1 MRTSLIIASLAT
13 ALTALAGGVSPGTA
27 EPVTNAYPYCL
38 MGRGG
43 GSTTCYF
50 RTREECGNGC
60 IGNPAYVGDARA
72 RAILAGAGAGG
83 ASDSVRSPTRADRM
97 RNASVAASARR
108 MPTTIQ
114 LGARASATDGFEG
127 WPTGYLINRFG
138 DHQAQG
144 RF

>member
-1 MRTSLIIASLAT
+1 MRTPLIIATLGI
-13 ALTALAGGVSPGTA
+13 ALTALASGMSPAAA
-27 EPVTNAYPYCL
+27 EPVTDAYPFCL

-60 IGNPAYVGDARA
+60 IDNPAYAGAARA
-72 RAILAGAGAGG
+72 RVILAGIGATNDSGRASVHG
-83 ASDSVRSPTRADRM
+83 A
-97 RNASVAASARR
+97 RNAPKNTAMARGFPR
-108 MPTTIQ
+108 IEP
-114 LGARASATDGFEG
+114 GARAAVADSFEG
-127 WPTGYLINRFG
+127 WPTGYLISRFG

>member
-1 MRTSLIIASLAT
+1 MRTSLIIASVAT
-13 ALTALAGGVSPGTA
+13 ALTALAGGISTGAA
-27 EPVTNAYPYCL
+27 EPITNAYPYCL

-72 RAILAGAGAGG
+72 RAMLAGIGG
-83 ASDSVRSPTRADRM
+83 ASDRPSTKAANV
-97 RNASVAASARR
+97 RNASRNTAMARGSR
-108 MPTTIQ
+108 RIEP
-114 LGARASATDGFEG
+114 GARASAADGFEG
-127 WPTGYLINRFG
+127 WPTGYLVNRFG
-138 DHQAQG
+138 DRQAQG

>member
-1 MRTSLIIASLAT
+1 MRASLIIASLAT
-13 ALTALAGGVSPGTA
+13 ALTALAGGVAPGAA
-27 EPVTNAYPYCL
+27 EPITNAYPYCL

-72 RAILAGAGAGG
+72 RAILAGVGAGG
-83 ASDSVRSPTRADRM
+83 ASDGVRSSVKSDRM
-97 RNASVAASARR
+97 RNATATASARATR
-108 MPTTIQ
+108 IRIDP
-114 LGARASATDGFEG
+114 GARASATDGFEG

-138 DHQAQG
+138 DRQAQG

>member
-1 MRTSLIIASLAT
+1 MRTSLIIATLGA
-13 ALTALAGGVSPGTA
+13 ALTALASGISPGAA

-72 RAILAGAGAGG
+72 RAILAGVGG
-83 ASDSVRSPTRADRM
+83 ASDNGRASARAGGM
-97 RNASVAASARR
+97 RNASTDTAMARGPR
-108 MPTTIQ
+108 RIEP
-114 LGARASATDGFEG
+114 GARAAVGDGFEG
-127 WPTGYLINRFG
+127 GPTGYLISRFG